1 MAQNRDL
8 TGNVTFD
15 SSPGGLFDTGG
26 DATAAAAANEAGGD
40 SQEFA
45 LDSKGWAIG
54 VNTGSTKG
62 YTPTNNSKYYSE
74 VADSEAQVAAAAA
87 ITATAAAAEAKADS
101 EEIAIAIAGIDSD
114 VAAARAAATAAAASA
129 MEADSDARAAAMVVA
144 AVDSDARAA
153 AAAAAE
159 AKADSDGA
167 ASSAAAAAVS
177 EANAM
182 GWAVDTETGLNP
194 FNTNNRGSA
203 LHWAQDAR
211 ARSVAAA
218 ESALDAQ
225 IAAQAAQ
232 ADSEEIAGLI
242 VNTRAYLDALEARVR
257 QDSEEAADSARD
269 AQQYE
274 EQAMAQFIAARRE
287 AVRARSWAVGP
298 SGDTDTSGTDTDNAR
313 YWAERAMAASLDT
326 DVSDSEITLRT
337 SLGING
343 GGSFT
348 LNQHMNETFN
358 LSLDSDNITNA
369 TRAGNTITLTKAD
382 GTTLEFTIGGGGG
395 GGQEP
400 DLRISLSPSEV
411 ELQATGTQTVNA
423 TFSASGFTLSNVT
436 FTVQDPDNNN
446 VPVSGTGNARS
457 VTVSRTTARVV
468 TMTVGATLTRTSDNM
483 VFTGQTATARFTVAP
498 GWYRDVGPQPS
509 AITDMDNQGVWHNSN
524 DNTQTITANNSNR
537 NLYYA
542 LPTRTGGYRFH
553 SGFVVY
559 SDTNLGAISAD
570 WTLYRVDDF
579 DDSQTGAT
587 FTVEIEEA

>member
-101 EEIAIAIAGIDSD
+101 EEIARAIEGIDSD

-167 ASSAAAAAVS
+167 ASSAAAALIYR
-177 EANAM
+177 
-182 GWAVDTETGLNP
+182 DQ
-194 FNTNNRGSA
+194 
-203 LHWAQDAR
+203 AQQADSDATQQAILAQER
-211 ARSVAAA
+211 AA
-218 ESALDAQ
+218 DAQ
-225 IAAQAAQ
+225 IFRNAAQAA
-232 ADSEEIAGLI
+232 AAAAARDSEEVAGQI
-242 VNTRAYLDALEARVR
+242 VNVTAYLNALEARVR

-483 VFTGQTATARFTVAP
+483 VFEGQTATARFTVAP

>member
-167 ASSAAAAAVS
+167 ASSAAAASTSADQAKS
-177 EANAM
+177 
-182 GWAVDTETGLNP
+182 WAVGPTAPGEFGTDTNNARFWAMFADTEAT
-194 FNTNNRGSA
+194 
-203 LHWAQDAR
+203 Q
-211 ARSVAAA
+211 AA
-218 ESALDAQ
+218 ESAGLAL
-225 IAAQAAQ
+225 IYANRAA
-232 ADSEEIAGLI
+232 ADSEQIAGQI
-242 VNTRAYLDALEARVR
+242 TNATAYLNALEARVR

-313 YWAERAMAASLDT
+313 YWAERAMAASVDT